1 MSLTMASMQR
11 WLMRGCATAAITLA
25 GCSSL
30 PVITPDMARVD
41 PSSVQLQAANG
52 HILSPERSREIIA
65 KAGNGSGSDVLSRH
79 LALEQAVSD
88 SPLVVGNRVT
98 LLQDGPNTYATM
110 FRLIA
115 AARDS
120 INMETYILEEDDV
133 GRRLA
138 DALIAKQRSGVQV
151 NLIHDGVG
159 TLKTSK
165 EFFQRLSDAGVA
177 VVAFNPVNP
186 LAAKAGWQVNQRDH
200 RKLLVVDGRSAVLGG
215 INISSVYSSSPGA
228 GSTGGSTIGSGAD
241 KKEALPW
248 RDTDLLVEGPV
259 VAELQKLFFET
270 WTAQKGPTPAPRRY
284 FPALQPR
291 GTEVVRALNSS
302 PDDPFSQIYV
312 TLISAINSAENEILL
327 TNAYFVPDPQ
337 LMQALIDAVKRGVD
351 VKLIVPS
358 KTDSSLVFHAGRA
371 HYEKLLEGGVKL
383 YERRD
388 ALLHAKTVVIDGVWS
403 TVGSTNLDWRSF
415 LHNQELT
422 AVILG
427 TDFGSKMRDAFARDL
442 AASDQ
447 VTLEA
452 WRNRPV
458 TTRYEGDV
466 SLDSGSTGYEHPSA
480 LPARSR
486 RRPSRSPLALGL
498 AGGRRAGCGDAEGTV
513 RVAPGQVREQPVRSA
528 ARSRIDAELGR
539 PEGRRL
545 RVVEHPFST
554 VQQALVS
561 PEHWCDILILHLNVK
576 RCKAS
581 AGGRRRRSASTSAA
595 SSTSRSRMRT
605 SSTQVSRRCVERR
618 LPAGAPE
625 RRRRPAQHEE
635 LPYPGRGGAD
645 RGEAHRHSHVVRV
658 RLRIRGEDGDA
669 DLSRHAR
676 QRQGR
681 LHDRRQEADGKPVYQ
696 AGVLGLLERNTMR
709 YYLAIDAY
717 LSAYGLPAA
726 EQPEKRIREWY
737 ASTERYAQQLHE
749 MDEAE
754 YLDMKRKEMRRQQ
767 ES

>member
-1 MSLTMASMQR
+1 MSLTMSSLQR
-11 WLMRGCATAAITLA
+11 WLVRGCAAAAIALA

-52 HILSPERSREIIA
+52 HILSSERSREIIA
-65 KAGNGSGSDVLSRH
+65 KAGNGSSSDVLSRH

-138 DALIAKQRSGVQV
+138 DALIARQKAGVQV

-159 TLKTSK
+159 TLTTSK

-177 VVAFNPVNP
+177 VVTFNPVNP
-186 LAAKAGWQVNQRDH
+186 LAAKAGWQVNRRDH
-200 RKLLVVDGRSAVLGG
+200 RKLLVVDGTSAVLGG
-215 INISSVYSSSPGA
+215 INISSVYSSSPGG
-228 GSTGGSTIGSGAD
+228 GSTGGSTIGSGGD

-291 GTEVVRALNSS
+291 GPEVVRALNSS

-458 TTRYEGDV
+458 TTRMKE
-466 SLDSGSTGYEHPSA
+466 TF
-480 LPARSR
+480 AR
-486 RRPSRSPLALGL
+486 L
-498 AGGRRAGCGDAEGTV
+498 
-513 RVAPGQVREQPVRSA
+513 
-528 ARSRIDAELGR
+528 
-539 PEGRRL
+539 
-545 RVVEHPFST
+545 
-554 VQQALVS
+554 
-561 PEHWCDILILHLNVK
+561 W
-576 RCKAS
+576 
-581 AGGRRRRSASTSAA
+581 
-595 SSTSRSRMRT
+595 
-605 SSTQVSRRCVERR
+605 
-618 LPAGAPE
+618 
-625 RRRRPAQHEE
+625 
-635 LPYPGRGGAD
+635 
-645 RGEAHRHSHVVRV
+645 
-658 RLRIRGEDGDA
+658 
-669 DLSRHAR
+669 
-676 QRQGR
+676 
-681 LHDRRQEADGKPVYQ
+681 
-696 AGVLGLLERNTMR
+696 
-709 YYLAIDAY
+709 
-717 LSAYGLPAA
+717 
-726 EQPEKRIREWY
+726 
-737 ASTERYAQQLHE
+737 
-749 MDEAE
+749 E
-754 YLDMKRKEMRRQQ
+754 YWL
-767 ES
+767 